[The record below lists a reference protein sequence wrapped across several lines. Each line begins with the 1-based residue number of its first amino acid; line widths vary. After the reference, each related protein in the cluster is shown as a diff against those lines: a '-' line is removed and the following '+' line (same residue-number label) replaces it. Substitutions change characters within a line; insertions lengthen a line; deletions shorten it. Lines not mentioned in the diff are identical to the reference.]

1 MYTKKEYPGAVE
13 LSYAHEFIRI
23 EAWGRN
29 ALRVRIGPN
38 ANFPQGLGA
47 LEAAPLSGLGATS
60 GASADP
66 LALASAEATGNE
78 PCSVSEIPGYDR
90 PEEVFS
96 NGRISV
102 VANLDGG
109 TGIARFLL
117 DFQKDGESILREAP
131 EHFWWPGA
139 HGIYP
144 GFGGHE
150 VHQCFAS
157 DPAERFYGMGQHSY
171 DFLDHK
177 GVVSD
182 LVQRNGEVSIPFV
195 LSDKGYGFLWNNPS
209 VGRVEFAKEAT
220 RWVAQASEWI
230 DYWVCVGDTPKEI
243 LQSYADAVGHA
254 PRIPRWALGLWQ
266 SKLRYTSQN
275 ELMEVAREYHR
286 RGLPLSV
293 IVTDFI
299 HWPAMGEW
307 RFDPSEYPDPEAMMA
322 ELEEMGTKLMV
333 SVWPTVSP
341 LAETDAEI
349 RAKGLLVGTEAGV
362 EYHQTFRDKGMD
374 RPLPVAFYDPTNPA
388 ARDYVWN
395 KLKNNY
401 FDLGVRV
408 FWLDACEPELNP
420 GHPSNL
426 RFYA

>member
-1 MYTKKEYPGAVE
+1 MYTKKQYPGAVE
-13 LSYAHEFIRI
+13 LCFAHEFIRI

-29 ALRVRIGPN
+29 ALRVRIGPS
-38 ANFPQGLGA
+38 ADFPQGLGA
-47 LEAAPLSGLGATS
+47 LEAGPATGLGS
-60 GASADP
+60 ME
-66 LALASAEATGNE
+66 EAKVTE
-78 PCSVSEIPGYDR
+78 VPGYDK
-90 PEEVFS
+90 PEEVFT

-117 DFQKDGESILREAP
+117 DFQKDGESVLREAP

-157 DPAERFYGMGQHSY
+157 DPSERFYGMGQHSY

-182 LVQRNGEVSIPFV
+182 LIQRNGEVSIPFV

-209 VGRVEFAKEAT
+209 VGRVEFAKEST
-220 RWVAQASEWI
+220 RWVAQGSEWI

-243 LQSYADAVGHA
+243 LEAYADAVGHA
-254 PRIPRWALGLWQ
+254 PRIPQWALGLWQ
-266 SKLRYTSQN
+266 SKLRYTSQE
-275 ELMEVAREYHR
+275 ELMEVAREYKR

-307 RFDPSEYPDPEAMMA
+307 RFDENEYPNPEAMMA

-333 SVWPTVSP
+333 SVLS
-341 LAETDAEI
+341 LI
-349 RAKGLLVGTEAGV
+349 
-362 EYHQTFRDKGMD
+362 HI
-374 RPLPVAFYDPTNPA
+374 
-388 ARDYVWN
+388 
-395 KLKNNY
+395 
-401 FDLGVRV
+401 
-408 FWLDACEPELNP
+408 
-420 GHPSNL
+420 
-426 RFYA
+426 